1 MSKNKITDKKPL
13 TVSFK
18 NIVIQ
23 LGIIVFFTII
33 WLNAPLFGTGALN
46 IGYFL
51 FMFIGVVISGVLT
64 LYSKANPDQPIP
76 KKPTQQFTNLVK
88 VMTDIITN
96 HIGVKEAAG
105 TTEIKDII
113 QKALVWSLREAKI
126 SPEFDRSVLEEAETY
141 IFDKLFPEE
150 KKEGEQESP
159 STG

>member
-1 MSKNKITDKKPL
+1 MTKNKFTLEKTPL

-23 LGIIVFFTII
+23 VIVMVFYTVTWLSGLIFGIGVFSIE
-33 WLNAPLFGTGALN
+33 
-46 IGYFL
+46 YFL
-51 FMFIGVVISGVLT
+51 FMFITLVCATLIT

-96 HIGVKEAAG
+96 FVGKNAAG

-113 QKALVWSLREAKI
+113 QKALVWSIREAKI
-126 SPEFDRSVLEEAETY
+126 SPEFDRKTLEEAEKY
-141 IFDKLFPEE
+141 IFDKLFP
-150 KKEGEQESP
+150 K
-159 STG
+159 

>member
-1 MSKNKITDKKPL
+1 MTKKNILSEDKKPL

-23 LGIIVFFTII
+23 ISVIVFFTIT
-33 WLNAPLFGTGALN
+33 WLGGLIFS
-46 IGYFL
+46 IGVFNVWYFL
-51 FMFIGVVISGVLT
+51 FMFGGVIISGLLT

-96 HIGVKEAAG
+96 FVGAQSAG
-105 TTEIKDII
+105 IVEIKDII

-126 SPEFDRSVLEEAETY
+126 SPEFDRKTLEEAETY
-141 IFDKLFPEE
+141 IFDKLFP
-150 KKEGEQESP
+150 KKEGETESAP
-159 STG
+159 TG

>member
-1 MSKNKITDKKPL
+1 MTKGITEKKPL

-23 LGIIVFFTII
+23 ISIVVFFTIT
-33 WLNAPLFGTGALN
+33 WLTPLLFAFGNFN

-51 FMFIGVVISGVLT
+51 FMFGGLIGSVLLT
-64 LYSKANPDQPIP
+64 LYSKANPEQPIP

-88 VMTDIITN
+88 VMTDIIAN
-96 HIGVKEAAG
+96 VIGKE
-105 TTEIKDII
+105 TPQTKDFKDII

-126 SPEFDRSVLEEAETY
+126 SPEFDRKTLEEAENY
-141 IFDKLFPEE
+141 IFDKLFP
-150 KKEGEQESP
+150 KKEIGEEESP